1 MNSSSIFKTFN
12 SKPPTI
18 SIYVEHSN
26 HPNTIIQNKNGENI
40 EFPTFYSSDTI
51 RGKVQIELNSNQS
64 YNHKGIKIE
73 LIGLIETYINDSRKI
88 NLNNNSNNLISHND
102 NTSNENA
109 TFISYSFELCS
120 PGSLNNDISYFNYQ
134 FSNIDKI
141 YESYHGKTFSIRYL
155 LICTINSQYKSQ
167 TEETEIIIINPI
179 TYNEFNSIKNYS
191 LNLNIGIE
199 NLLYVCFSLDRTNYH
214 LKDIMTGNVSFKKL
228 NIDMQM
234 MEIQLVRKEILFG
247 RESEIEIVGNFELL
261 DGSPSSTEDIIP
273 IRLYLRGYRNLSP
286 TIKSNSNIGNNNFN
300 NNNNFGGGYNYN
312 FSNDSINDD
321 ISVIYYVNLEL
332 ADNEDR
338 RYFKKMEINLF
349 RLDDEYYRQYRLR
362 KNNNVNYL
370 FCRNKSKNDNNVIP
384 SNKENNESTSFKNYE
399 EKIEKKDKEEDIL
412 NSNIMKIRGL
422 FK

>member
-1 MNSSSIFKTFN
+1 MNSSSIFQTFN

-88 NLNNNSNNLISHND
+88 NFNNNSNNLISHND

-179 TYNEFNSIKNYS
+179 TYKEFNSIKNYS

-362 KNNNVNYL
+362 KSNNVNYL
-370 FCRNKSKNDNNVIP
+370 FCRNNLKNNNILED
-384 SNKENNESTSFKNYE
+384 NKENNDSKSYKKYE
-399 EKIEKKDKEEDIL
+399 EKNDKKDDEDVL

>member
-1 MNSSSIFKTFN
+1 MNSNSIFKTFN

-26 HPNTIIQNKNGENI
+26 HPNTIVQDKNGDNI
-40 EFPTFYSSDTI
+40 EFPTFYSNETI

-73 LIGLIETYINDSRKI
+73 LIGMIETYINDSRKI
-88 NLNNNSNNLISHND
+88 NLNNNNNLISQ
-102 NTSNENA
+102 NEN
-109 TFISYSFELCS
+109 ISMENAKFCSDSYDLCS
-120 PGSLNNDISYFNYQ
+120 PGSLNNNISYFNYQ
-134 FSNIDKI
+134 FSNIDKV

-155 LICTINSQYKSQ
+155 LTCTINSQYKSQ

-179 TYNEFNSIKNYS
+179 TYNEFSS
-191 LNLNIGIE
+191 LNNHSLKLNIGIE
-199 NLLYVCFSLDRTNYH
+199 NLLYVCFSLDKTNYH
-214 LKDIMTGNVSFKKL
+214 LKDVMTGNISFKKL
-228 NIDMQM
+228 NIDLQM

-247 RESEIEIVGNFELL
+247 RESEIETVGTFELL

-273 IRLYLRGYRNLSP
+273 IRLFLRGYRNLSP
-286 TIKSNSNIGNNNFN
+286 TIKNFSNDNYENHN
-300 NNNNFGGGYNYN
+300 YNYN
-312 FSNDSINDD
+312 FSNNEINDD

-349 RLDDEYYRQYRLR
+349 RLNDDYYKQLR
-362 KNNNVNYL
+362 RNNNNNLNCL
-370 FCRNKSKNDNNVIP
+370 FYRNNSMNKKNIIP
-384 SNKENNESTSFKNYE
+384 SFDNKEISDDSPFQKQEEIFKQKNE
-399 EKIEKKDKEEDIL
+399 EEDKL
-412 NSNIMKIRGL
+412 KSNIMKIKGL

>member
-1 MNSSSIFKTFN
+1 MNSNSIFKTFN

-88 NLNNNSNNLISHND
+88 NLNNNSNNLISHNE

-155 LICTINSQYKSQ
+155 LVCTINSQFKSQ

-179 TYNEFNSIKNYS
+179 TYNEFSSYKNNS

-214 LKDIMTGNVSFKKL
+214 LKDIMTGTVSFKKL

-286 TIKSNSNIGNNNFN
+286 TIKNSNNFGNNNY
-300 NNNNFGGGYNYN
+300 NNNNFGGNYNYN
-312 FSNDSINDD
+312 FSNDTISDD

-349 RLDDEYYRQYRLR
+349 RLDDEFYRQYRL
-362 KNNNVNYL
+362 KNNNGINYL
-370 FCRNKSKNDNNVIP
+370 FCRNNSKNNNILES
-384 SNKENNESTSFKNYE
+384 SNKENNGNSSYKKYE
-399 EKIEKKDKEEDIL
+399 EKVEKNEDEDIL

>member
-370 FCRNKSKNDNNVIP
+370 FCRNNLKNNNILED
-384 SNKENNESTSFKNYE
+384 NKENNDSQSYKKNEEKNY
-399 EKIEKKDKEEDIL
+399 KKDDEDVL

>member
-1 MNSSSIFKTFN
+1 
-12 SKPPTI
+12 
-18 SIYVEHSN
+18 
-26 HPNTIIQNKNGENI
+26 
-40 EFPTFYSSDTI
+40 
-51 RGKVQIELNSNQS
+51 
-64 YNHKGIKIE
+64 
-73 LIGLIETYINDSRKI
+73 
-88 NLNNNSNNLISHND
+88 
-102 NTSNENA
+102 
-109 TFISYSFELCS
+109 
-120 PGSLNNDISYFNYQ
+120 
-134 FSNIDKI
+134 
-141 YESYHGKTFSIRYL
+141 
-155 LICTINSQYKSQ
+155 
-167 TEETEIIIINPI
+167 
-179 TYNEFNSIKNYS
+179 
-191 LNLNIGIE
+191 
-199 NLLYVCFSLDRTNYH
+199 
-214 LKDIMTGNVSFKKL
+214 
-228 NIDMQM
+228 MQM

-247 RESEIEIVGNFELL
+247 RESEIEIVGNFQLL

-370 FCRNKSKNDNNVIP
+370 FCRNNLKNNNILED
-384 SNKENNESTSFKNYE
+384 NKENNDSQSYKKNEEKNY
-399 EKIEKKDKEEDIL
+399 KKDDEDVL

>member
-18 SIYVEHSN
+18 SIYVEHSD

-370 FCRNKSKNDNNVIP
+370 FCRNNLKNNNILED
-384 SNKENNESTSFKNYE
+384 NKENNISQSYKKYE
-399 EKIEKKDKEEDIL
+399 EKNDKKDDEDVL

>member
-370 FCRNKSKNDNNVIP
+370 FCRNNLKNNNILED
-384 SNKENNESTSFKNYE
+384 NKENNDSQSYKKYE
-399 EKIEKKDKEEDIL
+399 EKNYKKDDEDIL

>member
-370 FCRNKSKNDNNVIP
+370 FCRNNLKNNNILED
-384 SNKENNESTSFKNYE
+384 NKENNDSQSYKRYE
-399 EKIEKKDKEEDIL
+399 EKNYKKDDEDVL

>member
-1 MNSSSIFKTFN
+1 MNSNSIFKTFN
-12 SKPPTI
+12 SKPPSI

-88 NLNNNSNNLISHND
+88 NLNNNSNNLISHNE

-155 LICTINSQYKSQ
+155 LICTINSQFKSQ

-179 TYNEFNSIKNYS
+179 TYNEFSSYKNNS

-214 LKDIMTGNVSFKKL
+214 LKDIMTGTVSFKKL

-286 TIKSNSNIGNNNFN
+286 TIKNSNNFGNNNY
-300 NNNNFGGGYNYN
+300 NNNNFGGNYNYN
-312 FSNDSINDD
+312 FSNDTISDD

-349 RLDDEYYRQYRLR
+349 RLDDEFYRQYRL
-362 KNNNVNYL
+362 KNNNGINYL
-370 FCRNKSKNDNNVIP
+370 FCRNNSKNNNILES
-384 SNKENNESTSFKNYE
+384 SNKENNGNSSYKKYE
-399 EKIEKKDKEEDIL
+399 EKVEKNEDEDIL

>member
-286 TIKSNSNIGNNNFN
+286 TVKSNSNIGNNNFN

-370 FCRNKSKNDNNVIP
+370 FCRNNLKNNNILED
-384 SNKENNESTSFKNYE
+384 NKENNDSQSYKKYE
-399 EKIEKKDKEEDIL
+399 EKNYKKDDEDVL

>member
-1 MNSSSIFKTFN
+1 MNSNSIFKTFN

-88 NLNNNSNNLISHND
+88 NLNNNSNNLISHNE

-155 LICTINSQYKSQ
+155 LVCTINSQFKSQ

-179 TYNEFNSIKNYS
+179 TYNGFSSYKNNS

-214 LKDIMTGNVSFKKL
+214 LKDIMTGTVSFKKL

-286 TIKSNSNIGNNNFN
+286 TIKNSNNFGNNNY
-300 NNNNFGGGYNYN
+300 NNNNFGGNYNYN
-312 FSNDSINDD
+312 FSNDTISDD

-349 RLDDEYYRQYRLR
+349 RLDDEFYRQYRL
-362 KNNNVNYL
+362 KNNNGINYL
-370 FCRNKSKNDNNVIP
+370 FCRNNSKNNNILES
-384 SNKENNESTSFKNYE
+384 SNKENNGNSSYKKYE
-399 EKIEKKDKEEDIL
+399 EKVEKNEDEDIL

>member
-1 MNSSSIFKTFN
+1 MNSNSIFKTFN

-88 NLNNNSNNLISHND
+88 NLNNNSNNLISHNE

-155 LICTINSQYKSQ
+155 LVCTINSQFKSQ

-179 TYNEFNSIKNYS
+179 TYNEFSSYKNNS

-214 LKDIMTGNVSFKKL
+214 LKDIMTGTVSFKKL

-286 TIKSNSNIGNNNFN
+286 TIKNSNNFGNNNY
-300 NNNNFGGGYNYN
+300 NNNNFGGNYNYN
-312 FSNDSINDD
+312 FSNDTISDD

-349 RLDDEYYRQYRLR
+349 RLDDEFYRQYRL
-362 KNNNVNYL
+362 KNNNGINYL
-370 FCRNKSKNDNNVIP
+370 FCRNNSKNNNILES
-384 SNKENNESTSFKNYE
+384 SNKENNGNSSYKKYE
-399 EKIEKKDKEEDIL
+399 EKVEKKEDEDIL